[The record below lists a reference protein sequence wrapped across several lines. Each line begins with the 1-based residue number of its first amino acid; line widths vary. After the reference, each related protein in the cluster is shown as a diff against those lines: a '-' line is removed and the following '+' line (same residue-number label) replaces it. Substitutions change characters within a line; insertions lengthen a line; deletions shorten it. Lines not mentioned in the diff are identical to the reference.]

1 MRTIRHANAGLSA
14 IEILIVILCICAVVL
29 LGQFFMRPL
38 GHPRGPVWKGRCK
51 NNLKCLGTAM
61 NIYLTKF
68 GDDSYFAEPA
78 DAFRGDEFV
87 VALFWRNVVS
97 EPKLFR
103 CPATSDT
110 GPVDASGD
118 PVLVPLT
125 WNRAGSLAD
134 EQCSYAG
141 RCKGLTGM
149 YAHRNTP
156 HSFTEAIMG
165 GASAMACDKARNHS
179 DGVNV
184 VYSDSHVEF
193 IPDAG
198 PDVGAMNPTP
208 KEPQLRY
215 MDSGEE

>member
-1 MRTIRHANAGLSA
+1 MRTIRHSNAGLSVT
-14 IEILIVILCICAVVL
+14 EILLIIVCICFLVL
-29 LGQFFMRPL
+29 LLGPALRPHREDSAC
-38 GHPRGPVWKGRCK
+38 GTSCK
-51 NNLKCLGTAM
+51 SNLKQLGIAM
-61 NIYLTKF
+61 NMYLIKF

-87 VALFWRNVVS
+87 VTLFWTNIVM

-198 PDVGAMNPTP
+198 PDVGALHTTSG
-208 KEPQLRY
+208 EPGLRY
-215 MDSGEE
+215 MDDGEW